1 MITLDDLGISYNA
14 HFLYIRNVGI
24 FPELSL
30 QKFYKFYYYWK
41 LLLQTEFK
49 HIDDN
54 NLMKYL
60 LGNKN
65 TYIYNALEIV
75 GINADLLTPNQI
87 KALLFYH
94 DKELCIIFKWHNFV
108 PDLSPELYDILKPDR
123 RLDKYDPNPDE
134 LEVLYTYAL
143 GKFPDLENVSLN
155 TVKITL
161 VQECWQAIKN
171 NPKVTEHT
179 DIEEL
184 KQVSKDNPLTIDD
197 LKNLQTF
204 GKIS

>member
-14 HFLYIRNVGI
+14 HFLYISNVGV

-41 LLLQTEFK
+41 LLLQSEFK
-49 HIDDN
+49 LIDDN

-60 LGNKN
+60 LGSKK
-65 TYIYNALEIV
+65 TYIFTALEIL

-94 DKELCIIFKWHNFV
+94 DNGLCIIFRWHNFV
-108 PDLSPELYDILKPDR
+108 PDLSSELYDILKPDR
-123 RLDKYDPNPDE
+123 RLDEYDPNPDE

-155 TVKITL
+155 TVKIAL
-161 VQECWQAIKN
+161 IQECWQAIKA
-171 NPKVTEHT
+171 NPKVTEHL
-179 DIEEL
+179 DMEEL
-184 KQVSKDNPLTIDD
+184 KQISKDNPLTLDD
-197 LKNLQTF
+197 LKNLQSF
-204 GKIS
+204 GKIA